1 MEANRVAYG
10 KALVEIGRANDNVVV
25 LDADLGKATNSIRF
39 KVEFPERYIDCGIA
53 EQNMIGIAAG
63 LAASGKIPFASAF
76 SVFVSMRA
84 VEQLR
89 NSVCYP
95 ELNVK
100 VVGTHAGIECGG
112 DGATHQAIEDLAITR
127 SIPKLSVLV
136 PADHVATGKIVKL
149 MAQHKGPMFMR
160 VGRDANAALYDEN
173 EEFVLGGSKQL
184 RAGTDITIMAIGSM
198 VSKAIEA
205 AKILAGEGIEV
216 RVLDMYSIKPIDKEA
231 IVRAAKET
239 KGIVTV
245 EDHNVIGGLG
255 SAVSEVV
262 TSFEPTVV
270 KKIGIQDCFGRS
282 GESKELFALYGLT
295 VRNIVKTV
303 KEII

>member
-39 KVEFPERYIDCGIA
+39 KAEFPKRYIDCGIA

-63 LAASGKIPFASAF
+63 LAASGKIPFASTF

-160 VGRDANAALYDEN
+160 VGRDTNAALYDEN

-184 RAGTDITIMAIGSM
+184 RAGTDITVMAIGSM

-205 AKILAGEGIEV
+205 ANVLAGEGIEV

-239 KGIVTV
+239 KGIVTI

-270 KKIGIQDCFGRS
+270 KKIGIQDSFGRS
-282 GESKELFALYGLT
+282 GDSKELFALYGLT
-295 VRNIVKTV
+295 VENIIKTV
-303 KEII
+303 KEIN